1 MIEDLENG
9 IAEIDAH
16 PVLKLRNAEGTTTDS
31 FREEE
36 HLVIELAPQDEARH
50 VYLDYF
56 THEGEVLHLLP
67 GSDYPDNFVPAE
79 AELVLG
85 DPRQGKPV
93 WQIGPPFGQ
102 DLLVALVARRA
113 LYQDRRPD
121 VEAIEPYL
129 TFLRDRM
136 ASEPP
141 VDAVR
146 MAYRIV
152 ETVPR

>member
-1 MIEDLENG
+1 MCTW
-9 IAEIDAH
+9 
-16 PVLKLRNAEGTTTDS
+16 TTS
-31 FREEE
+31 RMRAKCCICFRGRTIRTTSC
-36 HLVIELAPQDEARH
+36 LPQ
-50 VYLDYF
+50 
-56 THEGEVLHLLP
+56 
-67 GSDYPDNFVPAE
+67 

-102 DLLVALVARRA
+102 DLLVALVARRP

-141 VDAVR
+141 EDAVR

-152 ETVPR
+152 ETMPR